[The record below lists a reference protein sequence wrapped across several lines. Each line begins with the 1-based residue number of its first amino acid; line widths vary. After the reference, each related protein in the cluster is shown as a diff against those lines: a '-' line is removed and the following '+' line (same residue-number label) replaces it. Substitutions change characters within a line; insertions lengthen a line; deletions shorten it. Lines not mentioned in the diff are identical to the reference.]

1 MTRSSRW
8 IGRAAVCVL
17 AVAGRGSGGNE
28 PIAEVRWD
36 QTAPRFRPSRGRSR
50 RVPPDHDPGAGG
62 GRCGLRGD
70 R

>member
-17 AVAGRGSGGNE
+17 ALAGCGSGGNE

-36 QTAPRFRPSRGRSR
+36 QTAPDSGRVVDGR
-50 RVPPDHDPGAGG
+50 RDRRNSGG
-62 GRCGLRGD
+62 GEYP
-70 R
+70 

>member
-17 AVAGRGSGGNE
+17 ALAGCGSGGNE

-36 QTAPRFRPSRGRSR
+36 QTAPDSGRVVDGAVVGVPPRSGSR
-50 RVPPDHDPGAGG
+50 RWAVRAT
-62 GRCGLRGD
+62 R
-70 R
+70 